1 MATSNNAAYFMPGKK
16 IPLIVIQY
24 NNVYVIII
32 HVCEDCDGVGGD
44 LNLVR
49 LLVLMMFM
57 VANVIMMEGG
67 RHYDDDD
74 SADDANAIDSCS
86 CW

>member
-44 LNLVR
+44 LNLV
-49 LLVLMMFM
+49 LLLLMMFM

-67 RHYDDDD
+67 RDYDDDD

>member
-1 MATSNNAAYFMPGKK
+1 MATSNNAAYFMPSKK

-24 NNVYVIII
+24 NVYVIII

>member
-32 HVCEDCDGVGGD
+32 NVCEDCDGVGGD
-44 LNLVR
+44 LNLV
-49 LLVLMMFM
+49 LLLLMMFM

-67 RHYDDDD
+67 KDYDDDD
-74 SADDANAIDSCS
+74 STDDANAIDSCS